1 MSETQNFQNMNSADI
16 TTSKK
21 FEITGAALKWIAI
34 ITMLIDHIGAAIL
47 EPSIPWDSP
56 DVFDNS
62 IFVWDSLI
70 RGVGRIAF
78 PIFIFLIV
86 EGFFYTRSRKKYFIR
101 MLMFSLVSEIPF
113 DLAFQSGAF
122 PKGGLTLDSPAF
134 FNMESQNVFFT
145 LTLGFLAMWL
155 TETVEGFLNNK
166 IATDANSKS
175 NIFLYRFLLI
185 LSIFVIVMGCALAA
199 EYLETDYSSYGV
211 LAIFACYLAKKKSG
225 NYPLMMLAPVVV
237 LILMSTSEIPALID
251 VGLVLLYHGT
261 KGKNINKWFFYAFY
275 PVHLLVLWTIRLIFF

>member
-1 MSETQNFQNMNSADI
+1 
-16 TTSKK
+16 
-21 FEITGAALKWIAI
+21 
-34 ITMLIDHIGAAIL
+34 
-47 EPSIPWDSP
+47 
-56 DVFDNS
+56 
-62 IFVWDSLI
+62 
-70 RGVGRIAF
+70 
-78 PIFIFLIV
+78 
-86 EGFFYTRSRKKYFIR
+86 

-113 DLAFQSGAF
+113 DLAFQAGAF

-166 IATDANSKS
+166 IATEANSKS

-185 LSIFVIVMGCALAA
+185 LSIFVIVMGCALVA
-199 EYLETDYSSYGV
+199 EYLETDYGSYGV

-275 PVHLLVLWTIRLIFF
+275 PVHLLVLWAIRLIFF

>member
-166 IATDANSKS
+166 IATEANSKS

-185 LSIFVIVMGCALAA
+185 LSIFVIVMGCALAT

>member
-122 PKGGLTLDSPAF
+122 PKGGLTLDSLAF

-166 IATDANSKS
+166 
-175 NIFLYRFLLI
+175 FLLI

-275 PVHLLVLWTIRLIFF
+275 PVHLLVLWAIRLIFF

>member
-122 PKGGLTLDSPAF
+122 PKGGLTLDNPAF

-166 IATDANSKS
+166 IATEVKSKS

-275 PVHLLVLWTIRLIFF
+275 PVHLLVLWAIRLIFF

>member
-56 DVFDNS
+56 DVFDSS
-62 IFVWDSLI
+62 IFVWDSLL

-166 IATDANSKS
+166 IATEANSKS

-275 PVHLLVLWTIRLIFF
+275 PVHLLVLWAIRLIFF

>member
-1 MSETQNFQNMNSADI
+1 MSETQNFQNMNSADM

-175 NIFLYRFLLI
+175 SIFLYRFLLI
-185 LSIFVIVMGCALAA
+185 LFIFVIVMGCALAA

-275 PVHLLVLWTIRLIFF
+275 PVHLLVLWAIRLIFF